1 MRTLACVQT
10 PPLPSRHP
18 PLRIPQEKPL
28 LQFFL
33 RTGEEG
39 LYTGYQSCGLS

>member
-10 PPLPSRHP
+10 PP

-33 RTGEEG
+33 RTGEGG